1 MSCHAL
7 RPNWLRIRRS
17 TALAASHSI
26 ERAAPPSTG
35 LGRHGR
41 SRSQSRVQRLLAIAI
56 AALSLLPCAA
66 LAQNVTGTL
75 SGTVV
80 DEQQQAVP
88 GATVTAINEATNV
101 ARVVA
106 TDEEGNFQLTTLPPG
121 AYTIRVE
128 VPNFRTVERTRIV
141 LSAAERLSVG
151 AIVMAIG
158 LGETITVA
166 ASGTRVNPEETQHS
180 GLITA
185 TQIEQIQV
193 KGRDV
198 TSLMRLVPGVRYEDT
213 VESLGESF
221 GTLIPHVGGQRR
233 DWNTVMVDG
242 VLGNE
247 IGQANRM
254 AQQINLDAVAEI
266 RVLLNT
272 YRAEYG
278 RTGGAQVQI
287 ISKSGSSQY
296 MGNAYYYGRHE
307 KFNANSYFNNAQNRD
322 KPRYRFNTFGANLG
336 GPMPFNK
343 AEKSLFF
350 FYSMEA
356 PITER
361 PGGLLNWTMPTERE
375 RRGDFSQ
382 TFDNAGR
389 LVVIRDW
396 RTGQPFPG
404 NIIPADRISANGQ
417 ALLNLLPMPTLF
429 DRSVT
434 SGNFNHQTQSTADN
448 PKLNQI
454 ARVDWKPSNND
465 SFYFTFKD
473 WRSDQRGVGGTGGI
487 TAGPAGWGWFNA
499 HYLNTDRGGSVN
511 YTKILRSSLINEA
524 AFGIRQQT
532 EQFHP
537 VSDADWAR
545 ASRANAGYTLGQFH
559 PELNPQDVLPK
570 VSFGGAGMQNSPN
583 FTFDNRLAEK
593 GEAWLYSF
601 RNDLTW
607 VKGSHAF
614 KTGLY
619 FERLANSEGRGGV
632 GAGPWAGQFN
642 FTVDTGNPFDA
653 GHSFANALLG
663 SFRDYTEIDAFP
675 EVQARRSLVEWYV
688 QDTWKAS
695 DRVTVDYGMRFLYYK
710 PWYTELAAAVFVPE
724 RYDQARAPR
733 LYQPARINNVNVAF
747 DPVTGQTLPN
757 VFVGSFVPGT
767 GDPYNGMV
775 TNEDP
780 DYPRSFRDNQGIHPE
795 PRVGLAWDIFGNG
808 STALHTSTGIY
819 HNAHITARSMDSAA
833 NNPPAVNTPQIFYG
847 TMDTLLQQAAFS
859 SRPSGAFGLER
870 DAKTPTSYNWS
881 LGIQRDIGWGTV
893 VDLTYSGSTTRHLE
907 VVRNINVVPDGARFL
922 DLNPQ
927 NRDPRNPNAALPP
940 EFLRPYL
947 GYQDINIRSHFGTS
961 NYHGL
966 QAQLNRRYIHGL
978 QFAVAY
984 TFGKTLG
991 IADEDEAAI
1000 SAVRPEKAWHYAPY
1014 ATTQTHNLVIN
1025 YTWDLPNASAIWDN
1039 AIVRGALDN
1048 WQLSGENAFVSGDWL
1063 PVILSTNDTF
1073 DFTGGDGGT
1082 GGDIGGG
1089 VRVVRPDIVGNPT
1102 SGDRDATPGAPGSWV
1117 NWSAFARPSGRGDYG
1132 DAPRYVFQ
1140 QPGIN
1145 NWNLSLFKN
1154 VPLGSGRTRL
1164 QFRWEMYNILNHT
1177 QFSTINNTATFD
1189 PSGQQI
1195 NAAFGDAT
1203 AVRNPRIMQGSIRFS
1218 F

>member
-1 MSCHAL
+1 MSVSGLLRHLVVVAAL
-7 RPNWLRIRRS
+7 V
-17 TALAASHSI
+17 
-26 ERAAPPSTG
+26 AAPVVAT
-35 LGRHGR
+35 
-41 SRSQSRVQRLLAIAI
+41 
-56 AALSLLPCAA
+56 
-66 LAQNVTGTL
+66 AQNVTGTI
-75 SGTVV
+75 SGTVT
-80 DEQQQAVP
+80 DEQEQAVP
-88 GATVTAINEATNV
+88 GATVTVVNEAT
-101 ARVVA
+101 RDLR
-106 TDEEGNFQLTTLPPG
+106 TTMSGPRGDFQVTNLAPG
-121 AYTIRVE
+121 SYTIRVE
-128 VPNFRTVERTRIV
+128 MQNFRAVERTKVV

-151 AIVMAIG
+151 NLVLAVG
-158 LGETITVA
+158 LGETIVVEAT
-166 ASGTRVNPEETQHS
+166 GTRVNTAETQHS
-180 GLITA
+180 GLITSK
-185 TQIEQIQV
+185 QIEQIQV

-198 TSLMRLVPGVRYEDT
+198 TSLMRLMPGVRYEDT
-213 VESLGESF
+213 TESLGESF

-266 RVLLNT
+266 KVLLNT

-287 ISKSGSSQY
+287 ISKSGGSEYLGS
-296 MGNAYYYGRHE
+296 AYYYGRHE
-307 KFNANSYFNNAQNRD
+307 RYNANNYFNNRSNRA
-322 KPRYRFNTFGANLG
+322 KPPYRFNTYGFNLG
-336 GPMPFNK
+336 GPMPWLNK
-343 AEKSLFF
+343 DEKKLFF
-350 FYSMEA
+350 FYSVEA

-361 PGGLLNWTMPTERE
+361 PGALLNWTMPTELE

-382 TFDNAGR
+382 TLDNAGR
-389 LVVIRDW
+389 LIVIRDPQS
-396 RTGQPFPG
+396 GQPFPG
-404 NIIPADRISANGQ
+404 NVIPANRVNRNGQ
-417 ALLNLLPMPTLF
+417 AILNLLPQPTLS
-429 DRSVT
+429 DRSFT
-434 SGNFNHQTQSTADN
+434 SGNFNHQTQFTADN

-454 ARVDWKPSNND
+454 LRFDWKPSSSD
-465 SFYFTFKD
+465 SLYFTFKD
-473 WRSDQRGVGGTGGI
+473 WRSDQRGVGGTGGV
-487 TAGPAGWGWFNA
+487 TAGPAAWGWFNA

-511 YTKILRSSLINEA
+511 YTKILSTNLINEA

-537 VSDADWAR
+537 LSDGDWLR

-570 VSFGGAGMQNSPN
+570 VNFNSANLQNPPN

-607 VKGSHAF
+607 VRGSHSF

-642 FTVDTGNPFDA
+642 FGVDTANPFDT
-653 GHSFANALLG
+653 GHAFANALLG

-675 EVQARRSLVEWYV
+675 EVQARRSLVEWYL
-688 QDTWKAS
+688 QDTWRAS
-695 DRVTVDYGMRFLYYK
+695 ERVTLDYGVRFLYYR
-710 PWYTELAAAVFVPE
+710 PWYTQLPAAVFVPE
-724 RYDQARAPR
+724 RYDPAQAPR
-733 LYQPARINNVNVAF
+733 LYQPGRINNTNVAI
-747 DPVTGQTLPN
+747 DPVTGEVRLN

-767 GDPYNGMV
+767 GNPYNGMV
-775 TNEDP
+775 SSEDP
-780 DYPRSFRDNQGIHPE
+780 DYPRGFRDNQGIHPE
-795 PRVGLAWDIFGNG
+795 PRIGLAWDISGDG
-808 STALHTSTGIY
+808 RMALHTSAGIY

-833 NNPPAVNTPQIFYG
+833 NNPPAVNTPQIIYG
-847 TMDTLLQQAAFS
+847 TMDALLVGAAFS
-859 SRPSGAFGLER
+859 SRPSSVFGLER
-870 DAKTPTSYNWS
+870 DARTPTSYNWS
-881 LGIQRDIGWGTV
+881 LGVQREIGWGTV
-893 VDLTYSGSTTRHLE
+893 VDLTYSGSSTRNLE

-927 NRDPRNPNAALPP
+927 NRDPRSPNSPLPS

-978 QFAVAY
+978 QFAIAY

-1000 SAVRPEKAWHYAPY
+1000 SAVRPTKGWNYAPY
-1014 ATTQTHNLVIN
+1014 SSNQTHNLVIT
-1025 YTWDLPNASAIWDN
+1025 YTWDLPRASSLWDN
-1039 AIVRGALDN
+1039 AVVRGVLDN
-1048 WQLSGENAFVSGDWL
+1048 WQLSGENAFVSGDWT
-1063 PVILSTNDTF
+1063 PVILATTDNF
-1073 DFTGGDGGT
+1073 DFSGGDGGT

-1089 VRVVRPDIVGNPT
+1089 VRTVRPDIVGDPM
-1102 SGDRDATPGAPGSWV
+1102 SGNRNAIPGADGSWL
-1117 NWSAFARPSGRGDYG
+1117 NWAAFARPSGRGDFG

-1140 QPGIN
+1140 LPGIN

-1154 VPLGSGRTRL
+1154 IPIGNSRRRL

-1177 QFSTINNTATFD
+1177 QFSVIDNTARFD
-1189 PSGQQI
+1189 AVGVQVNQT
-1195 NAAFGDAT
+1195 FGDAT
-1203 AVRNPRIMQGSIRFS
+1203 ATRNSRIMQGSIRFS